1 MEDLNSAS
9 HDAPDDVFN
18 PSDYL
23 LVDHDDVE
31 LHDVAS
37 THTDLHTTA
46 VADAHVNSLTL
57 ADTDALSG
65 SQIKAH
71 LPDLS
76 SSHVPP
82 PVPSHL
88 PAELPIDLP
97 VELQAELRSEI
108 QTSLAADL
116 VPIVAKEPAAESMTS
131 ISDTSSRKR
140 ARLADDGD
148 DLPETTGRKPKKK
161 KTKKI
166 PQPESANY
174 PSITFNHNAKL
185 QSKISLEQLRT
196 LILYIFTE
204 GVAPQWVAIGNR
216 TQFRKIVAVMVPG
229 LEEAMFKQN
238 VDFSTYANTHLD
250 DANPQSRV
258 LTSPDDYYPRLLKQD
273 ELPTILK
280 GFADMFVHLW
290 PVKTPGSEKHGYI
303 RSPMGTMLTA
313 PAEKTKEEKAG
324 KGVQPIKEPKGWK
337 DSRTRI
343 TEFLAMPED
352 FYNND
357 YILHPACVSPERR
370 KNLQFP
376 EGYVHTR
383 VNNFEDGDV
392 PEDQIQQGSVT
403 AGRDVYALDCEMVV
417 TGKDTNGKDE
427 LALARISLVSWD
439 GVTVMD
445 ELVKPDKPIIDYVTK
460 YSGITEE
467 MLLPITTTLHDIQT
481 RLLDILGPHAI
492 LVGHSLESDLK
503 VLRMTHP
510 FIVDTALQYPHSRGP
525 PLKNALKHLAT
536 RFLKRDIQNRAA
548 GHDSVEDA
556 KACLDLIRQKCE
568 KGKAWGNQEAQCEN
582 LFRRLT
588 RVGTSYRANGGIE
601 ATGGVRLGKTSS
613 MIDWGDP
620 MKGAGAAS
628 TYPIGCKSD
637 EEVLQGVIR
646 AVQGDVVG
654 EEIPAGGVDLVFA
667 RFRELEA
674 KQGWWNNSR
683 GDAAPPPDMSGVS
696 LETCVQNL
704 TNRIKQIH
712 DALPKCTAFVIFS
725 GSGDPRDMSRLQA
738 MNAQFKKEYNVPGSN
753 WDELSVRWTDVEAEA
768 LKKSVGV
775 ARNGIGFIGVK

>member
-9 HDAPDDVFN
+9 HDAHDDVFN
-18 PSDYL
+18 PNDYL
-23 LVDHDDVE
+23 LVDHNDTELQDVTSVQAG
-31 LHDVAS
+31 LHNTTDADVAS
-37 THTDLHTTA
+37 
-46 VADAHVNSLTL
+46 LTL
-57 ADTDALSG
+57 VDTSALSG
-65 SQIKAH
+65 SHINVDLPELSTSHLSPH
-71 LPDLS
+71 LPS
-76 SSHVPP
+76 PI
-82 PVPSHL
+82 PS
-88 PAELPIDLP
+88 ELPIDP
-97 VELQAELRSEI
+97 PAGIKTEPQSDIQAI
-108 QTSLAADL
+108 LAVGLA
-116 VPIVAKEPAAESMTS
+116 PITTKEPAAESETGN
-131 ISDTSSRKR
+131 SDGSSRKR
-140 ARLADDGD
+140 ARSTDDGD
-148 DLPETTGRKPKKK
+148 DIPETAGPKPKKK

-166 PQPESANY
+166 PHPESTNY

-196 LILYIFTE
+196 LILYIFAE
-204 GVAPQWVAIGNR
+204 GTSPQWVAIGNR
-216 TQFRKIVAVMVPG
+216 TQFRKIVTIMVPG

-238 VDFSTYANTHLD
+238 VDFGTYAATHLD
-250 DANPQSRV
+250 ETDPSSRV

-303 RSPMGTMLTA
+303 RSPMGIMLTA

-324 KGVQPIKEPKGWK
+324 KGVQPAREPKGWK
-337 DSRTRI
+337 DTRTRI

-357 YILHPACVSPERR
+357 YVIHPACVAPERR

-376 EGYVHTR
+376 DDYVHTR
-383 VNNFEDGDV
+383 VDNFEDGDI

-417 TGKDTNGKDE
+417 TGKETNGRDE

-445 ELVKPDKPIIDYVTK
+445 ELVRPDKPIIDYVTK

-467 MLLPITTTLHDIQT
+467 MLLPVTTTLHDIQT
-481 RLLDILGPHAI
+481 RLLDILGPHTI

-525 PLKNALKHLAT
+525 PLKNALKHLTT

-588 RVGTSYRANGGIE
+588 RAGTSYRANGGVE
-601 ATGGVRLGKTSS
+601 ATGGVPLGKTSA

-646 AVQGDVVG
+646 AVQGDPIG
-654 EEIPAGGVDLVFA
+654 EEIPAGGVDFVFA

-683 GDAAPPPDMSGVS
+683 GDAAPPPDMSSMS
-696 LETCVQNL
+696 LDTCIRNL
-704 TNRIKQIH
+704 ADRIKRIH
-712 DALPKCTAFVIFS
+712 DALPKCTAFVVFS

-738 MNAQFKKEYNVPGSN
+738 MNAQFKKEYNVPGSI
-753 WDELSVRWTDVEAEA
+753 WDELSVRWTDAEAEA